1 VSDLNIILVIPDRNT
16 GTRLSNHISNK
27 YGVRVTLCNDLHEI
41 EDAQADGIIIYR
53 NSVESLNSLEHIK
66 GKIALLYG
74 NISVPSSDRGVNYT
88 KITGNLPGC
97 VHSFIES
104 LVGWQ
109 GVNIDLEWEETT
121 DLDSSQQPAQKISRS
136 VAVFSPGGGVGKTT
150 AAVHLAKLA
159 EQARVNIGVI
169 ETDEDKG
176 GVLRFLGKQPAQLGL
191 DSLEETDWGN
201 EALFKRR
208 IGEIVQK
215 VGRIQ
220 VVPMVGTLNGLVC
233 NIKNVSVL
241 HEWSRSEYD
250 LTIYDLP
257 PRLRDVMTYSV
268 LEEADEVILV
278 TEPTDVLM
286 DALQKHLRLCKEV
299 QQFHELPKKYR
310 LLINKVP
317 EREGLDPEEMAEAL
331 GLPLLGV
338 IPADLEH
345 YNKIINRA
353 KFDIPADSPW
363 RMVYANLGLGGAC
376 NQIMPIQSPAKEKGF
391 AKGILK
397 IPNGLF
403 SFFFGNT
410 GK

>member
-1 VSDLNIILVIPDRNT
+1 MSDLKVILIIPDRNT
-16 GTRLSNHISNK
+16 GARLSDHLSAK
-27 YGVRVTLCNDLHEI
+27 YGVTVTLWNDLQGIAE
-41 EDAQADGIIIYR
+41 AQADAMIIYR
-53 NSVESLNSLEHIK
+53 KSIESMSSLEQIE

-74 NISVPSSDRGVNYT
+74 NMPVPVTDRGVSYT
-88 KITGNLPGC
+88 KLTGNLPGC
-97 VHSFIES
+97 VYSFMES
-104 LVGWQ
+104 FVGWQ
-109 GVNIDLEWEETT
+109 GESDLTWGETSNL
-121 DLDSSQQPAQKISRS
+121 DLSPQPTRS
-136 VAVFSPGGGVGKTT
+136 VAIFSPGGGVGKTT
-150 AAVHLAKLA
+150 AVVHMAKLA
-159 EQARVNIGVI
+159 EQARVNVGII

-176 GVLRFLGKQPAQLGL
+176 GVLRYLGKQPAQVGL

-208 IGEIVQK
+208 LGEIVQS

-220 VVPMVGTLNGLVC
+220 VVPMIGTLNGLVC
-233 NIKNVSVL
+233 NVNNVSVL
-241 HEWSRSEYD
+241 HEWARSQFD

-268 LEEADEVILV
+268 LQEADEVVLV
-278 TEPTDVLM
+278 AEPTDVLM

-299 QQFHELPKKYR
+299 QRLHELPKKYR

-345 YNKIINRA
+345 YDKIINRA

-363 RMVYANLGLGGAC
+363 RMVYANLSLGRAC
-376 NQIMPIQSPAKEKGF
+376 KQIMPIHSPANAKSF
-391 AKGILK
+391 AKVK
-397 IPNGLF
+397 TKERKGLF
-403 SFFFGNT
+403 GFFFG
-410 GK
+410 K